1 MILDKVMNVKRKSEY
16 NVKIPSD
23 RNQTFHLEG
32 ICSLPSGQ
40 VIVADHSNK
49 KVKLLDKSYN
59 VSGHCDVSGHPSDI
73 CQITSS
79 EVAVTLYG
87 EGVQFISVSN
97 GQLVNG
103 RKFKLPLVATG
114 IAHHLGALY
123 ITSGTALYHYN
134 MTGTLVK
141 KLYEDTGG
149 ACAVFKCAVS
159 PDGERIFVT
168 NHTNHKLLTLAKDGA
183 VLSTFTDS
191 DLQQPHCLHVT
202 PAGQVL
208 VCAASSNT
216 VIQVDHEG
224 RKKLATLASNKD
236 GVRGPLSVCYTT
248 NTDQIIVGQNNNNK
262 IIVMELQ

>member
-1 MILDKVMNVKRKSEY
+1 MEFIASRKCLDKIHESETYLRENPVKVQSSLIFQANTDIGQYLSQQSNLGRILDSHTLKMILDKVMNVKRKSEY

-149 ACAVFKCAVS
+149 ACAGKCIVN
-159 PDGERIFVT
+159 IF
-168 NHTNHKLLTLAKDGA
+168 
-183 VLSTFTDS
+183 
-191 DLQQPHCLHVT
+191 
-202 PAGQVL
+202 
-208 VCAASSNT
+208 
-216 VIQVDHEG
+216 E
-224 RKKLATLASNKD
+224 
-236 GVRGPLSVCYTT
+236 Y
-248 NTDQIIVGQNNNNK
+248 
-262 IIVMELQ
+262 